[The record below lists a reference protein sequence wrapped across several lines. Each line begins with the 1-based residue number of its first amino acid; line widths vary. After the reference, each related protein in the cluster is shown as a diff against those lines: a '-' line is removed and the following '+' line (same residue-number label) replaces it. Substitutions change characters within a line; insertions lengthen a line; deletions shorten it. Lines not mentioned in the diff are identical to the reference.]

1 MSKLLFY
8 VYSEDDEVRARISRS
23 LTSSGKVELV
33 SAPCREEQ
41 LEEILA
47 TAELDGIYVDLG
59 ERSDTL
65 LTLLE
70 AAPEPRPALLLGG
83 SHTAS
88 DVLLR
93 AMRLQPRDFC
103 VENELRNLPA
113 LLEQIERASQR
124 PRKRQERHGIIA
136 TAGAKG
142 GVGTTM
148 TACEL
153 ASSLQ
158 QLGDR
163 VVVLDL
169 NLYHGDAAM
178 HFDLKPPY
186 TIADVAKKGE
196 ALDQTFLATAIA
208 THIGGVRVLAAPA
221 EVQDIAMVGASHV
234 ERALNLLRA
243 EFDWIIIDLPHAWD
257 DVSLRALDLADQ
269 IVLVTNLDVPALTH
283 TRHQLDL
290 LERFGAP
297 EEQIH
302 VVINRHNRSSPF
314 SAKELDEFL
323 GRDPDVL
330 IPQDDLV
337 AQRCVNEGKLL
348 REVGRGSK
356 LERAFMAL
364 ADSVCKWTTGEAAQ
378 RNERQGWLARAR
390 GYLTGS

>member
-1 MSKLLFY
+1 MTKLLFY
-8 VYSEDDEVRARISRS
+8 VYSEDDEVRARVSRS
-23 LTSSGKVELV
+23 LTATGKVELV
-33 SAPCREEQ
+33 SAPCRQEQ

-47 TAELDGIYVDLG
+47 TAELEGVYVDLG
-59 ERSDTL
+59 ENPDPL
-65 LTLLE
+65 LSLLE
-70 AAPEPRPALLLGG
+70 RAPEPRPALFLGG

-103 VENELRNLPA
+103 VDHELRNLVP

-124 PRKRQERHGIIA
+124 PRKRQERHGVIA
-136 TAGAKG
+136 VAGAKG

-148 TACEL
+148 TVCEL

-234 ERALNLLRA
+234 ERALNLLRS
-243 EFDWIIIDLPHAWD
+243 EFDWVVIDLPHAWD

-269 IVLVTNLDVPALTH
+269 IVLITNMDVPALTH

-302 VVINRHNRSSPF
+302 VVINRHNRSNLFSP
-314 SAKELDEFL
+314 KELDEFL

-330 IPQDDLV
+330 IPQDDPV

-356 LERAFMAL
+356 LERAFMSL
-364 ADSVCKWTTGEAAQ
+364 ADSVCKWTTGESAQ
-378 RNERQGWLARAR
+378 RVERQGWLARAR

>member
-1 MSKLLFY
+1 
-8 VYSEDDEVRARISRS
+8 
-23 LTSSGKVELV
+23 
-33 SAPCREEQ
+33 
-41 LEEILA
+41 
-47 TAELDGIYVDLG
+47 
-59 ERSDTL
+59 
-65 LTLLE
+65 
-70 AAPEPRPALLLGG
+70 
-83 SHTAS
+83 
-88 DVLLR
+88 
-93 AMRLQPRDFC
+93 
-103 VENELRNLPA
+103 
-113 LLEQIERASQR
+113 
-124 PRKRQERHGIIA
+124 
-136 TAGAKG
+136 
-142 GVGTTM
+142 VGTTF
-148 TACEL
+148 TVCEL

-169 NLYHGDAAM
+169 NLYHGDAAL

-208 THIGGVRVLAAPA
+208 THLGGVRVLAAPA

-234 ERALNLLRA
+234 ERALNLLRT
-243 EFDWIIIDLPHAWD
+243 EFDWIVIDLPHAWD

-290 LERFGAP
+290 LARFGAP

-302 VVINRHNRSSPF
+302 VVISRHNNAGPF
-314 SAKELDEFL
+314 SSKELDEFL

-330 IPQDDLV
+330 IPQEDAV

-356 LERAFMAL
+356 LERAFMSL
-364 ADSVCKWTTGEAAQ
+364 ADSVCKWTTGESA
-378 RNERQGWLARAR
+378 RPVERQGWLARAR